1 MTKPAAKKESFRPK
15 AERRPELKRPE
26 DGPSQLQR
34 ENQGEILGGPNAV
47 LAALKLRGS
56 ACRSLFLAEGRRAS
70 GGAAGQIVELARS
83 LALPLKIVPRSALDR
98 LCGELVH
105 QGVAAVFDP
114 LAYASESFLA
124 ELPEQGPA
132 ALLALD
138 RIEDPGNLG
147 ALMRS
152 AAAFG
157 FLAVLAPK
165 DRMAPLSS
173 AALKAAAGA
182 AESLPLV
189 RVTNLRRS
197 LDNLKDK
204 GFWIVGADGDGQAQL
219 SDFSFPSRSVLLLG
233 SEGRGLS
240 QLSQKSCDFVL
251 AIEQRREAVSSL
263 NVSVAGAILMHA
275 YFCQHLAGSRL

>member
-1 MTKPAAKKESFRPK
+1 MTKPAAKDRGRPK
-15 AERRPELKRPE
+15 AERRPELQRPE
-26 DGPSQLQR
+26 SSGPSQLKR

-70 GGAAGQIVELARS
+70 GGATGQIVELARS
-83 LALPLKIVPRSALDR
+83 LSVPLKTVPRSALDR

-114 LAYASESFLA
+114 LAYAAESFLA

-165 DRMAPLSS
+165 DRMAPLSA

-197 LDNLKDK
+197 LDSLRDK

-219 SDFSFPSRSVLLLG
+219 SEFSFPSRTVLLLG
-233 SEGRGLS
+233 SEGRALS
-240 QLSQKSCDFVL
+240 QLSKKSCDFVL

-275 YFCQHLAGSRL
+275 YFSQHLAGGRP